1 VDKLK
6 KLQDLLFKEMT
17 LQDIYMQNRI
27 CLRRENEFYSGF
39 DDVELHGKRI
49 FIENSIACKQYQKK

>member
-17 LQDIYMQNRI
+17 LQIYT
-27 CLRRENEFYSGF
+27 CKTEFVCRENEFYSGF